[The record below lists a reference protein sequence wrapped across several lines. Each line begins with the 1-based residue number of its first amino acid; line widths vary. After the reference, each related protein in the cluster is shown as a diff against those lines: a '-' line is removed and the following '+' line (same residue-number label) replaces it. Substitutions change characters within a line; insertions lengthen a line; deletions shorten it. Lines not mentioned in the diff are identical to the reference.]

1 MKKYIIYLA
10 LVLQGLT
17 QSAFAQ
23 DASASTGWNYV
34 YNSLTGSPGGNFNTI
49 RSSMGAVCNSAS
61 ANVLNYNNY
70 YNLQIAPGGLPKFGD
85 SANIQAAAK
94 SIANQSRFKAEA
106 GRPVTLSL
114 TLLLPIP
121 NPRTN
126 SNNPLYNSTIN
137 GNITGRIGIDVRN
150 KENVQN
156 KLYDNT
162 ITFIKDSMRTDLL
175 FRRYYFTGEVIFKRG
190 STTGYVFITIPVT
203 NYAGQVVYEE
213 FVVPYIV
220 SGPLDDQVKI
230 IGVTTEPQ
238 IPYMV
243 LHDPPGDGS
252 TAMLNTTTRSCRTL
266 EETFATDESNNVF
279 GSVKIGIQGSI
290 GFVATI
296 DYEIF
301 AEFSAGVTIGSLK
314 MGSTS
319 TENCIAISNTIT
331 TSDLDPEAGNEDL
344 FIGYGMDLNYGVTE
358 SIKFSACSHVIDT
371 GLIFSPVNGTIREFR
386 FTKKEIL
393 EDINDRQAELA
404 TTGFTTRD
412 SANAQYQINVWN
424 QVLALNDSNITHPNE
439 TGASTVNFGSSASDF
454 EKTVESSQVKSITV
468 EHYINV
474 EAGLLGVVNIGGS
487 GFSAGYKFNTSK
499 NFGKMG
505 STSHQQSQTVGYH
518 LYDGDAGDNFNVRIM
533 TDPMYGTSV
542 FKLLDGTKTSCP
554 YEGGIQRDQ
563 PKLNIV
569 GIASDTIVF
578 PNVGVGLQ
586 GSFDLRICNE
596 SAEARQ
602 YRLRLKNNGNNA
614 VVKAGGNAGPEFTSV
629 QGISLSA
636 TGTPG
641 ACSTYVVDVQQ
652 FNLNTLS
659 YPNLEFELYTLCDD
673 GISESVFATINY
685 GNLVKSKNNGDWSDP
700 SAWEARRIPQ
710 PTDHVIIQNG
720 HIITIPA
727 TVEFR
732 CKTLTIN
739 PGANVQTAPG
749 SKLTVRDN

>member
-1 MKKYIIYLA
+1 MKKKLLVYLS
-10 LVLQGLT
+10 LFLQALT
-17 QSAFAQ
+17 QYGFSQ
-23 DASASTGWNYV
+23 DVTASTGWNYV
-34 YNSLTGSPGGNFNTI
+34 YNRVGATAGGNLITMK
-49 RSSMGAVCNSAS
+49 SSMGAVCNSS
-61 ANVLNYNNY
+61 TANVINYNNY

-85 SANIQAAAK
+85 SADIQAAAK
-94 SIANQSRFKAEA
+94 TIAMQNPFKADA
-106 GRPVTLSL
+106 GKPVTLSL

-121 NPRTN
+121 GRLN
-126 SNNPLYNSTIN
+126 SNNPFYNSMIN
-137 GNITGRIGIDVRN
+137 GNITGRIGIDKRN
-150 KENVQN
+150 KENVKN

-162 ITFIKDSMRTDLL
+162 ITFSKDSMETDLL

-203 NYAGQVVYEE
+203 NYNGQVVYEE

-220 SGPLDDQVKI
+220 SGPLDEQVKI

-252 TAMLNTTTRSCRTL
+252 TARLNTTTRSCRTL

-279 GSVKIGIQGSI
+279 GSVKIGIEGSI

-358 SIKFSACSHVIDT
+358 SIRFSACSYVIDT
-371 GLIFSPVNGTIREFR
+371 GLIFSPVKGTTREFR

-393 EDINDRQAELA
+393 EDINARQAELA
-404 TTGFTTRD
+404 TPGFTTRD

-424 QVLALNDSNITHPNE
+424 QVLALNDSNITHANE

-468 EHYINV
+468 EHYINA

-499 NFGKMG
+499 SFGNMG
-505 STSHQQSQTVGYH
+505 SASHQQSQTIGYH

-542 FKLLDGTKTSCP
+542 FKLLDGTKSSCP

-563 PKLNIV
+563 PKLDFV
-569 GIASDTIVF
+569 TTVADTLLF
-578 PNVGVGLQ
+578 PNVAVGQ
-586 GSFDLRICNE
+586 FQSFDLRICNE
-596 SAEARQ
+596 SAESRA
-602 YRLRLKNNGNNA
+602 YRLRLKNNVNNA
-614 VVKAGGNAGPEFTSV
+614 VVTAGGNPGPEFTSSS
-629 QGISLSA
+629 GISLEAKGSA
-636 TGTPG
+636 N
-641 ACSTYVVDVQQ
+641 ACVTYQVDVKQL
-652 FNLNTLS
+652 NPNTLS
-659 YPNLEFELYTLCDD
+659 FPNLEFELYPICDD
-673 GISESVFATINY
+673 GTSERVFATVNY
-685 GNLVKSKNNGDWSDP
+685 GDMVKSLNNGDWSNP
-700 SAWEARRIPQ
+700 NTWEAKRVPQ
-710 PTDHVIIQNG
+710 PTDNVIINSN
-720 HIITIPA
+720 HTINVPP
-727 TVEFR
+727 TIEFK
-732 CKTLTIN
+732 CKNLKVN
-739 PGANVQTAPG
+739 PGAILQATPG
-749 SKLTVRDN
+749 SKITVLGN

>member
-1 MKKYIIYLA
+1 MKRLFLFAAIIIPGIA
-10 LVLQGLT
+10 QT
-17 QSAFAQ
+17 SFAQ
-23 DASASTGWNYV
+23 DVSASTGWNYI
-34 YNSLTGSPGGNFNTI
+34 YNRVGSGTSTTI
-49 RSSMGAVCNSAS
+49 TIKSNKGAVCNSSSAS
-61 ANVLNYNNY
+61 VLNYNNY
-70 YNLQIAPGGLPKFGD
+70 YNLQIAPNTAQNMRD
-85 SANIQAAAK
+85 SADIQAAAK

-106 GRPVTLSL
+106 GRPVTITLSL
-114 TLLLPIP
+114 ALPIP
-121 NPRTN
+121 SRLNF
-126 SNNPLYNSTIN
+126 NNPLYNSTIN
-137 GNITGRIGIDVRN
+137 SEIKGRIGTDARN
-150 KENVQN
+150 KDGVKN
-156 KLYDNT
+156 KLYDDS
-162 ITFIKDSMRTDLL
+162 ITFSVDTTAYTDLL
-175 FRRYYFTGEVIFKRG
+175 FRRYRYTGDVIFKRG

-203 NYAGQVVYEE
+203 NYNGQVVYEE

-220 SGPLDDQVKI
+220 SGPLDEQVKI

-266 EETFATDESNNVF
+266 EETFTTDESNNVF

-344 FIGYGMDLNYGVTE
+344 FIGYGMDLNYGITE
-358 SIKFSACSHVIDT
+358 SIRFNACSYVIDS
-371 GLIFSPVNGTIREFR
+371 GLIFSPVNGSTREFR

-393 EDINDRQAELA
+393 EDINARQAELA
-404 TTGFTTRD
+404 TPGFTTRD

-468 EHYINV
+468 EHYINA

-499 NFGKMG
+499 SFGNMG
-505 STSHQQSQTVGYH
+505 SASHQQSQTVGYH
-518 LYDGDAGDNFNVRIM
+518 MYDGDPGDNFNVRIM

-542 FKLLDGTKTSCP
+542 FKLLEGTKSSCP

-563 PKLNIV
+563 PKLDFV
-569 GIASDTIVF
+569 ASAADSLLF
-578 PNVGVGLQ
+578 PNVAVGQ
-586 GSFDLRICNE
+586 FQSFDLRICNE
-596 SAEARQ
+596 SAESRA
-602 YRLRLKNNGNNA
+602 YRLRLKNNVNNA
-614 VVKAGGNAGPEFTSV
+614 VVTAGGNPGPEFTSSS
-629 QGISLSA
+629 GIQLGAKGSA
-636 TGTPG
+636 N
-641 ACSTYVVDVQQ
+641 ACVTYQVDVKQ
-652 FNLNTLS
+652 LNPNTFS
-659 YPNLEFELYTLCDD
+659 FPNLEFELYPICDD
-673 GISESVFATINY
+673 GTSESVFVTINY
-685 GNLVKSKNNGDWSDP
+685 GDMVKSLNNGDWSNP
-700 SAWEARRIPQ
+700 NTWEAKRVPQ
-710 PTDHVIIQNG
+710 PTDSVIVNNG
-720 HIITIPA
+720 HTIMLPP
-727 TVEFR
+727 TIEFK
-732 CKTLTIN
+732 CKNLKVN
-739 PGANVQTAPG
+739 PGGTIHAAPG
-749 SKLTVRDN
+749 SRITILGN